1 MGGAASAGMHGAHGT
16 ASGPPVVGPLGSGYT
31 PMLNSHHAS
40 SPPPT
45 VPVASMGSAGGRPG
59 ANGYD
64 SDDVETRLK
73 RFTTNKPKPN
83 GGASGMIGPPLS
95 EGGSAHAKQ
104 FLMMME
110 QGRTNSGSPPTSAS
124 SAALM
129 GGMAS
134 AGAMAGRPGAMGPG
148 GTGGAS
154 TGGAGGV
161 QTEALSNFFQ
171 SLMTRK
177 GTMPPALGGGPGAGA
192 NGAPSAAAPSS
203 ASAASSTSASASA
216 STTPSNNPTNNDA

>member
-1 MGGAASAGMHGAHGT
+1 MGGAASAGMHGAHGAT
-16 ASGPPVVGPLGSGYT
+16 SGPPVVGPLGSGYT

-45 VPVASMGSAGGRPG
+45 APVASMGSAGGRPG

-73 RFTTNKPKPN
+73 RFTSNKTKPN
-83 GGASGMIGPPLS
+83 GGAPGMIGPPLS
-95 EGGSAHAKQ
+95 EGGSSHAKQ

-110 QGRTNSGSPPTSAS
+110 QGRSNSGSPPTSAS

-134 AGAMAGRPGAMGPG
+134 AGAMAGRPTVGPG
-148 GTGGAS
+148 GTGGVP
-154 TGGAGGV
+154 GGAGGV

-177 GTMPPALGGGPGAGA
+177 GTTPSSLGAGVG
-192 NGAPSAAAPSS
+192 GAPSAISPS

-216 STTPSNNPTNNDA
+216 STTPSNNDA